1 MRGAPAQSPPSSM
14 NNGTSM
20 NGNGHSV
27 NRESSRSPTK
37 QPSPMTN
44 RSPSRQSSPMSS
56 KSPTKQSSPM
66 SSMVT
71 AGCEECQRLLM
82 ELMAHMQQNHSQ
94 APNQGASQG
103 ATARNL
109 GDVTS
114 PVFVNGRDV
123 PYNGPSRIP
132 RSDHEQ
138 NQQQVDSLPA
148 TRGRTPTERGR
159 TPTERGQTQSFQQ
172 SPSGSAFSKPSPTKN
187 KNPDVNKPV
196 PVPMSK
202 EQDSQNNKGASSV
215 AVSPG
220 GRRETAEQK
229 KAECDLKPC
238 EACEKPGM
246 FNFTWYYHSRQSG

>member
-1 MRGAPAQSPPSSM
+1 
-14 NNGTSM
+14 M

-27 NRESSRSPTK
+27 NKASESSRSPAK
-37 QPSPMTN
+37 QSTPMTN
-44 RSPSRQSSPMSS
+44 RSPSRQSSHMSS
-56 KSPTKQSSPM
+56 NRSPTKQPSPM

-71 AGCEECQRLLM
+71 AGCEDCQRLLM

-103 ATARNL
+103 ATTKTS

-148 TRGRTPTERGR
+148 RGRTPTERGR
-159 TPTERGQTQSFQQ
+159 SPTERGQAQSFQQ
-172 SPSGSAFSKPSPTKN
+172 SPSGSAFSKPSPTMN
-187 KNPDVNKPV
+187 KSPDVNKPV

-202 EQDSQNNKGASSV
+202 ERDSQNNKGASSM
-215 AVSPG
+215 AVSPA
-220 GRRETAEQK
+220 GRMETAEQK

-246 FNFTWYYHSRQSG
+246 FNFT